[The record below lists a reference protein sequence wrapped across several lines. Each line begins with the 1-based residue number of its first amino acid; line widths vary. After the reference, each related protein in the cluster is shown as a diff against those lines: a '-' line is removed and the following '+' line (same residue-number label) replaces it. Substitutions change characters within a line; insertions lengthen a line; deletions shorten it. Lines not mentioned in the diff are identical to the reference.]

1 MDFEFINTLI
11 NSLKSQNIFNYAFT
25 GTKVLAM
32 AFLLF
37 RFLET
42 YIKNFETE
50 SPQIGGVL
58 TVLGSGLMI
67 MSGGWIIDSIENIFA
82 GVDAKMHGTSSDL
95 YTDLMNNIWMKF
107 EELFEGCDAWYDY
120 ISAVA
125 GSLISIIFLVIGAL
139 LAILAK
145 IADLSITAGYL
156 VQRIFILQLL
166 KFLFPL
172 MLAFGTF
179 TKMENM
185 LYSWIKRYIGMFILG
200 IAYIGIINF
209 TSLIQSAVSSQF
221 SGTDFGTGSSGI
233 VDFGFGILVTI
244 IITITI
250 KIKLLHSV
258 TSYVMSMFS

>member
-1 MDFEFINTLI
+1 MDFDFINTLI
-11 NSLKSQNIFNYAFT
+11 NSLQSQNIFKYAFT

-50 SPQIGGVL
+50 SPQIGGIL

-67 MSGGWIIDSIENIFA
+67 MSGGWIIDFIENLFA
-82 GVDAKMHGTSSDL
+82 GIDTSMHSTSSDL
-95 YTDLMNNIWMKF
+95 YTQLMENIWLKYSQI
-107 EELFEGCDAWYDY
+107 FEGCDAWYDY
-120 ISAVA
+120 IGTAVGA
-125 GSLISIIFLVIGAL
+125 ILDIIFIFLAL
-139 LAILAK
+139 IIAVFGK
-145 IADLSITAGYL
+145 VADLSITAGYL
-156 VQRIFILQLL
+156 VQRVFILQLL

-179 TKMENM
+179 SKMENM
-185 LYSWIKRYIGMFILG
+185 LYSWIKRYIGIFILG

-209 TSLIQSAVSSQF
+209 MSLIQGSLLSQF
-221 SGTDFGTGSSGI
+221 GKIDDGFFDQSYGSGVLITI
-233 VDFGFGILVTI
+233 VV
-244 IITITI
+244 TITI